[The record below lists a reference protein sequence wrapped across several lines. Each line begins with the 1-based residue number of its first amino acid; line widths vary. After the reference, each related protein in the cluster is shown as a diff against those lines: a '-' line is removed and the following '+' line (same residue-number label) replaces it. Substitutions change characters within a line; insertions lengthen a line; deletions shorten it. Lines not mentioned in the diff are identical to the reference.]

1 MFWKAEE
8 ASGRDGNKVAGK
20 LPTVNG
26 HVSESGVWLLTTQK
40 SILERQGWWK
50 GKFALFQRPA
60 TRVGAGADW
69 SPPATPSITI
79 SVGRSL

>member
-20 LPTVNG
+20 LPTVSG
-26 HVSESGVWLLTTQK
+26 RVSESGVWLLTTQK

-60 TRVGAGADW
+60 TGVGAGADW

>member
-8 ASGRDGNKVAGK
+8 ASKKVGTTVEGK
-20 LPTVNG
+20 LCTVSG
-26 HVSESGVWLLTTQK
+26 HVTEGGVWLLTTQK
-40 SILERQGWWK
+40 SILWRQGWWK
-50 GKFALFQRPA
+50 GKFVLFQRPA

-69 SPPATPSITI
+69 VPPAALSMTI